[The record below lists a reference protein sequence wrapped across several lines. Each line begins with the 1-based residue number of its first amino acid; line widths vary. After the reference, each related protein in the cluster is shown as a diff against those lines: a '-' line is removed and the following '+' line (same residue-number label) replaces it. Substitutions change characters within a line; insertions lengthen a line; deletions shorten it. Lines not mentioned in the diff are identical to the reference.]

1 MKVIKRD
8 GTIVEYNPEKIR
20 IAIQKANNEVP
31 RKEKATDEKLV
42 SKIDSIINS
51 LTEAAE
57 DENTD
62 VAAVKEAVEILNM

>member
-1 MKVIKRD
+1 MN
-8 GTIVEYNPEKIR
+8 VE
-20 IAIQKANNEVP
+20 KA
-31 RKEKATDEKLV
+31 KEKATDEKLV